1 MSSKSP
7 RKKIL
12 LLFSI
17 GRLETM
23 LAKGN
28 VWYVQHYE
36 SYFDLVYVAY
46 LFGDPMRIKRRGHTV
61 LISLGLSG
69 KLGNLMLAPWK
80 LFVLAKRVHS
90 GYYLTADIFFSWWT
104 GLLLRIGLD
113 AKIALMPVC
122 MPIQIYANATGSITR
137 YLPIFIEKI
146 FTRFSFAAANRV
158 LTGKNIFA
166 YVEWLSTLSA
176 TKDKLVVIDTLPEE
190 LPSIDFYSVLE
201 RIRYSR
207 THAFDQTEKIL
218 LYVGR
223 LHSDKLLF
231 DVLDMA
237 RQLMDMGVSFKVVF
251 VGDGDEKV
259 KLELRALELGIFD
272 RVMFEGAKQSRE
284 LAQYYAAATAFISPL
299 TGTAL
304 REAALSGV
312 PIVAYDCDWVKGV
325 FEDNHTALLVEYRNT
340 SMLAKKVAELL
351 TSPQLQA
358 TLSTNAMSLANLQW
372 GTSSARLALEQAF
385 GAAPACKN
393 IQAGRE
399 T

>member
-1 MSSKSP
+1 MILEP
-7 RKKIL
+7 RRSKIL
-12 LLFSI
+12 LLFSTD
-17 GRLETM
+17 RLDRM

-36 SYFDLVYVAY
+36 SYFDRIYVAY
-46 LFGDPMRIKRRGHTV
+46 LFGGPIPIERRGRTV
-61 LISLGLSG
+61 LISIGSGG
-69 KLGNLMLAPWK
+69 KLTNLVMAPWK
-80 LFVLAKRVHS
+80 IYSLAKRVHS

-104 GLLLRIGLD
+104 ALLLRIGLG

-122 MPIQIYANATGSITR
+122 MPTQIYASASGSITR

-146 FTRFSFAAANRV
+146 FTKLSFATADRV
-158 LTGKNIFA
+158 LTGKNISS
-166 YVEWLSTLSA
+166 YVEWLSKLAA
-176 TKDKLVVIDTLPEE
+176 TKGKLVVIDTLPEE

-201 RIRYSR
+201 KIRETR
-207 THAFDQTEKIL
+207 THAFDRAEKIL

-237 RQLMDMGVSFKVVF
+237 SQLAAMGVVFKVVI
-251 VGDGDEKV
+251 VGDGEERAN
-259 KLELRALELGIFD
+259 LELRAGELEISDL
-272 RVMFEGAKQSRE
+272 VVFEGAKQSRQLE
-284 LAQYYAAATAFISPL
+284 QYYAVATAFISPL

-325 FEDNHTALLVEYRNT
+325 FEDNYSALLVEYRNT
-340 SMLAKKVAELL
+340 RMLATRVAELL
-351 TSPQLQA
+351 ASPQLQA
-358 TLSTNAMSLANLQW
+358 ILSANAMNLANFQW
-372 GTSSARLALEQAF
+372 GAPSARLALEQAF
-385 GAAPACKN
+385 GTISERKKYTGT
-393 IQAGRE
+393 Q